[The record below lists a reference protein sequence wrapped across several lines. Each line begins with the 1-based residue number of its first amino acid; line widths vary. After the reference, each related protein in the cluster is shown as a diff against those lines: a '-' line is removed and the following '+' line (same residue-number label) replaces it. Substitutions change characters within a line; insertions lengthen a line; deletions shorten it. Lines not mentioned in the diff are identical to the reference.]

1 MPPPAAAKPEVQK
14 KATEQEKPI
23 SSSLKDTSGKKII
36 EEMEGGKPAIVQKW
50 EHIYETAFAKA
61 KTD

>member
-23 SSSLKDTSGKKII
+23 SSTLKDTSGKKII
-36 EEMEGGKPAIVQKW
+36 E
-50 EHIYETAFAKA
+50 
-61 KTD
+61 